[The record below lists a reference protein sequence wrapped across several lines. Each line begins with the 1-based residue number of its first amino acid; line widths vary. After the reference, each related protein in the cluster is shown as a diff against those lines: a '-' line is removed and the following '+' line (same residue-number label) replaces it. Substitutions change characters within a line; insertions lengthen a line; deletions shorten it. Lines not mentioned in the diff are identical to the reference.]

1 MGKETD
7 FIVQSL
13 FDREHLDELTLDE
26 LKEMTESFPYSSI
39 IHFLYTKKLKSK
51 LHIGYKD
58 ALLHTSLFFNHP
70 QWLNYQMN
78 DDAEIGIF
86 RNNNVERS
94 EQTLKE
100 ELLDE
105 KTESV
110 LASKVETEVKEEEKI
125 EIPID
130 PYHTVDYFASQ
141 GIKLSKEEQ
150 KDELS
155 KKVQTFTA
163 WLRTMKRLQT
173 APETITHK
181 NVEEIFGNQQDDE
194 NQDQNEVFTEAM
206 AEVYLKQGLREKAI
220 DIYHKLS
227 LQNPA
232 NHLTFAARIQQIKEN
247 KI

>member
-13 FDREHLDELTLDE
+13 FDREHLQELTVDE
-26 LKEMTESFPYSSI
+26 LKGMTESFPYCSI
-39 IHFLYTKKLKSK
+39 LHLLYTKKLKTS
-51 LHIGYKD
+51 LHIGYRD
-58 ALLHTSLFFNHP
+58 ALMHTSLFFNQP
-70 QWLNYQMN
+70 QWLAYQMH
-78 DDAEIGIF
+78 DDAEIGVF

-94 EQTLKE
+94 EEALKE
-100 ELLDE
+100 EQADE
-105 KTESV
+105 KIATEAVQTMDTSIP
-110 LASKVETEVKEEEKI
+110 EEEKL

-163 WLRTMKRLQT
+163 WLRTMKRLQP
-173 APETITHK
+173 APETTTYK
-181 NVEEIFGNQQDDE
+181 NIEEIFGNQHDE
-194 NQDQNEVFTEAM
+194 KTEDKNEVFTEAM
-206 AEVYLKQGLREKAI
+206 AEVYLKQGMREKAI

-232 NHLTFAARIQQIKEN
+232 NHHIFAARIQQIKEN
-247 KI
+247 KL